1 MTKLADR
8 RVVAVEQTDP
18 DSDEKRDYTVET
30 DWFPIFREGDYPQ
43 GPYTKKDIDEIVE
56 EFKDSLRRSPIVFDH
71 LNDEDMAPGA
81 KPGPAA
87 GFVIDLR
94 ATNDETPQYK
104 GKRLLEC
111 RAKVSHWASWQTR
124 DGSYRSV
131 SVGLYAHTSHKDKK
145 ERKALHHLAL
155 LGAQTPGIEG
165 LPEVIFSASNAKPG
179 LQNVSFSLESG
190 FAIQS
195 AAKPNA
201 PSTKEKSVDPI
212 TFSEHT
218 AKLDAALAEAKLTHN
233 GEVQTFKSQIS
244 TLEQK
249 IAKFNEELTDAKE
262 DLSAAKTELETVKA
276 EIPVKEE
283 AARQDGFA
291 KGEQEGTLKADRL
304 FKEKQ
309 EQDEIKLFCDGLL
322 TSGRINRAEHSPE
335 GKPTLAETILAV
347 PAGNARDSF
356 RQLLANRPAIA
367 GKGNAGAQSLFREKA
382 PESREQISDESLEA
396 EQTRRAQVLVAEKK
410 FTNFRAAFDHVRKGG
425 E

>member
-1 MTKLADR
+1 M
-8 RVVAVEQTDP
+8 
-18 DSDEKRDYTVET
+18 
-30 DWFPIFREGDYPQ
+30 
-43 GPYTKKDIDEIVE
+43 
-56 EFKDSLRRSPIVFDH
+56 
-71 LNDEDMAPGA
+71 
-81 KPGPAA
+81 
-87 GFVIDLR
+87 
-94 ATNDETPQYK
+94 
-104 GKRLLEC
+104 
-111 RAKVSHWASWQTR
+111 
-124 DGSYRSV
+124 
-131 SVGLYAHTSHKDKK
+131 
-145 ERKALHHLAL
+145 
-155 LGAQTPGIEG
+155 
-165 LPEVIFSASNAKPG
+165 
-179 LQNVSFSLESG
+179 
-190 FAIQS
+190 
-195 AAKPNA
+195 
-201 PSTKEKSVDPI
+201 DPI